1 MFVKACV
8 AGAVALAFSSD
19 PQALGTTTAL
29 VAPNPYIEMIRCDQ
43 ATGTGFKLADGT
55 WVSANH
61 VTENANCKVDGIP
74 IIVTGHDERTD
85 YSTFT
90 VPGDRRV
97 GGLTPDCSGFKD
109 KGWYWGV
116 GHARGLPTLTAVPVL
131 YSRFMNEARHSRD
144 WAILIYNRFIPGQSG
159 GVVLNQQGEV
169 TGIVNAFAIFFPA
182 SFSIALKDTP
192 LCHAPA
198 PASPGAS
205 SDQAG

>member
-8 AGAVALAFSSD
+8 AGVVALAFSSD
-19 PQALGTTTAL
+19 PQALGTTTAQ
-29 VAPNPYIEMIRCDQ
+29 VAPNPYIEMIRCDR
-43 ATGTGFKLADGT
+43 ATGTGFKLVDGT

-74 IIVTGHDERTD
+74 IIVTGYDERTD

-97 GGLTPDCSGFKD
+97 GGLTPDCSGYRD
-109 KGWYWGV
+109 KTWYHGT
-116 GHARGLPTLTAVPVL
+116 GHARGLETLTSTPVL
-131 YSRFMNEARHSRD
+131 FSNFMQGNHSRN
-144 WAILIYNRFIPGQSG
+144 WAVLIYNRFIPGLSG
-159 GVVLNQQGEV
+159 GPVLNNAGEV

-192 LCHAPA
+192 LCHASA

-205 SDQAG
+205 SAQAG

>member
-1 MFVKACV
+1 MFAKSLL
-8 AGAVALAFSSD
+8 AGALALVLNSE
-19 PQALGTTTAL
+19 PQALGTTTAQ
-29 VAPNPYIEMIRCDQ
+29 VAPNPYIEMIECDR

-55 WVSANH
+55 WVSASH
-61 VTENANCKVDGIP
+61 VTENANCKVDGVP
-74 IIVTGHDERTD
+74 IIVTGYDERTD

-97 GGLTPDCSGFKD
+97 GGMTPDCSGFKD
-109 KGWYWGV
+109 KTWYWGV

-159 GVVLNQQGEV
+159 GAVLNNAGEV

-182 SFSIALKDTP
+182 SFSIALQDTP
-192 LCHAPA
+192 ICRNS
-198 PASPGAS
+198 ASA
-205 SDQAG
+205 AR